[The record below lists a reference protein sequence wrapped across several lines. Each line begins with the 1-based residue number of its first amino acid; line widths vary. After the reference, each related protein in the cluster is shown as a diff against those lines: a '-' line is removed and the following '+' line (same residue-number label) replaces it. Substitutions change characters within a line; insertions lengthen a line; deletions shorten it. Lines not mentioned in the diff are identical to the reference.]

1 MTSFKS
7 VGIFG
12 NFKSDDVK
20 DVAGDI
26 ASIIDFYRIA
36 SRLYFAS
43 PMDTQEIEGFDDDEI
58 DLAVVIGGDGTFL
71 NVARKRAGRRSPLLG
86 VNLGRRGFLTDVA
99 VKEIKESFDLVFG
112 GQYSTETR
120 TLLEVLIE
128 DACQKKSAF
137 NAFNDIAVYRTNYGR
152 LLDLEIS
159 VGREFVT
166 HVRCDGVIVSTPT
179 GSTAYALSAGGPVLY
194 PTLSAIEI
202 VPVSPQTLTHRPI
215 VLSDKSEVY
224 IRLIDADEGHAHLV
238 VDGHVRQE
246 LDGEELVAIHRSELT
261 VDLIRIAGHSFYSAL
276 RDKLS
281 WGV

>member
-1 MTSFKS
+1 MTSFKA

-12 NFKSDDVK
+12 NFKIGDVN
-20 DVAGDI
+20 DVASDVS
-26 ASIIDFYRIA
+26 SIFDDYQIT
-36 SRLYFAS
+36 SKMYFAS
-43 PMDTQEIEGFDDDEI
+43 HMEFQEIDGVDDDEI

-99 VKEIKESFDLVFG
+99 VKEIKESFELIFG

-120 TLLEVLIE
+120 TLLEGLIE
-128 DACQKKSAF
+128 DVNHNTSTF
-137 NAFNDIAVYRTNYGR
+137 NAFNDIVVHKTNYGR
-152 LLDLEIS
+152 LLDLEIR
-159 VGREFVT
+159 VGQEFVT
-166 HVRCDGVIVSTPT
+166 HVRCDGVIVATPT
-179 GSTAYALSAGGPVLY
+179 GSTAYALSAGGPVLS

-202 VPVSPQTLTHRPI
+202 IPVSPQTLTHRPI
-215 VLSDKSEVY
+215 VLSDKSEVF
-224 IRLIDADEGHAHLV
+224 IRLIDADGGHAHLV

-246 LDGEELVAIHRSELT
+246 LNGEELVTIRRSQLT
-261 VDLIRIAGHSFYSAL
+261 VNLIRIAGHSFYSAL